1 MKQNKKHI
9 TLEKSL
15 ERLENIVKMLE
26 SDQTNIDDSMHLYK
40 EGIDLI
46 KNCELKIN
54 DTEKQI
60 KLLIKENGVFS
71 EEVMD
76 K

>member
-1 MKQNKKHI
+1 MKQNKKYI
-9 TLEKSL
+9 TLEESL
-15 ERLENIVKMLE
+15 ERLENIVTMLE
-26 SDQTNIDDSMHLYK
+26 SNKTNIDDSMHLYK

-54 DTEKQI
+54 HTEKQI
-60 KLLIKENGVFS
+60 KLLIKENGTFS

>member
-1 MKQNKKHI
+1 MKQNKKYI
-9 TLEKSL
+9 TLEESL
-15 ERLENIVKMLE
+15 ERLENIVTMLE
-26 SDQTNIDDSMHLYK
+26 SNKTNIDDSMHLYK
-40 EGIDLI
+40 EGMDLI

-60 KLLIKENGVFS
+60 KLLIKENGIFS

-76 K
+76 E

>member
-1 MKQNKKHI
+1 MKKNKKYK
-9 TLEKSL
+9 TLEESID
-15 ERLENIVKMLE
+15 RLENIVTMLE
-26 SDQTNIDDSMHLYK
+26 LDKTNIDDAMHLYK
-40 EGIDLI
+40 EGMNLI

-60 KLLIKENGVFS
+60 KLLIKENGIFS